1 MSIKSI
7 IQFFIIILIFLIIGG
22 VYKKYFDTKQNIV
35 EEINIKE
42 SDNSEQIKE
51 LEFKITELEKKNE
64 ILNKKIENN
73 NINSKVIDSDENEN
87 KNVSET
93 NKEINETTKKSKV
106 EKVEK
111 KIINVSKDPKDKKT
125 KEQNLTKKELKN
137 VVKDVEYISV
147 DQKGNKFYLLA
158 SSGKSNEKNNDILDL
173 TNVRGKITSDTRDTI
188 YIVSDFAQYNSLNLN
203 SKFYENVIIDYQD
216 KKITCVNFDINME
229 TNKAIAY
236 NNVIITDPKSI
247 MKAGIVEF
255 DLKTKDININ
265 PQNTMTDVEVITN

>member
-188 YIVSDFAQYNSLNLN
+188 YIVSDFAQYNSLSLN
-203 SKFYENVIIDYQD
+203 SKFYQNVIIDYQD